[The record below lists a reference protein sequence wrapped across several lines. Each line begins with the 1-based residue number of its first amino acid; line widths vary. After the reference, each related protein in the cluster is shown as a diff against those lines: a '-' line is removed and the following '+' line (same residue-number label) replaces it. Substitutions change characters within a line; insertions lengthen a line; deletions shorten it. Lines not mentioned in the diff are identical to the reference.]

1 MKLVKLLF
9 LLFFSTIF
17 LIACRENK
25 KEEVRKIQIGFT
37 TAAIDSD
44 PYYIFAKNFSEI
56 VDKKTNGRIK
66 IEVKGGGQLG
76 QEGEMFTGMQIG
88 TTDMA
93 VMTNAYVSGYI
104 PAAGLFDLP
113 FIFKNNE
120 EAARILDGKLGIEVL
135 NEYEKFGIKALAY
148 GEGGFRHLVTLKNQ
162 VKKPEDFKGLK
173 IRCMETESYIAT
185 YAALGTNAVPMAWS
199 ETITGLQQGTI
210 DGLDIP
216 ISVIYANG
224 FSDIAKDL
232 NLTGHFYSPLI
243 ICMSKKIFDSFDEN
257 DKKILIESA
266 KEAGQI
272 CRDFNKNSESKML
285 EEMKAQGMEIV
296 DDVDIPAF
304 QNILKDFYSKRS
316 KNIGGNYMEK
326 FNKYIDKIIF
336 TLIAIS
342 FIILILSCV
351 LQVFTRFI
359 LNNSL
364 SWTEE
369 LSRYAFIWSNFLG
382 AIFCTK
388 KGTHAIVTIIT
399 DSLEKKKK
407 IILNIVINLIVA
419 IINLI
424 VIVYGFNVAYAVR
437 TQLSPALRVS
447 MSFVYGAAPFSALFI
462 LYYSLFNI
470 IKDYKNFIQEEGK
483 ND

>member
-162 VKKPEDFKGLK
+162 VRKPEDFKGLK

-285 EEMKAQGMEIV
+285 EEMKAQGMEII

-316 KNIGGNYMEK
+316 KNIGGNY
-326 FNKYIDKIIF
+326 
-336 TLIAIS
+336 
-342 FIILILSCV
+342 V
-351 LQVFTRFI
+351 
-359 LNNSL
+359 
-364 SWTEE
+364 EE
-369 LSRYAFIWSNFLG
+369 LM
-382 AIFCTK
+382 K
-388 KGTHAIVTIIT
+388 
-399 DSLEKKKK
+399 E
-407 IILNIVINLIVA
+407 
-419 IINLI
+419 
-424 VIVYGFNVAYAVR
+424 
-437 TQLSPALRVS
+437 
-447 MSFVYGAAPFSALFI
+447 
-462 LYYSLFNI
+462 
-470 IKDYKNFIQEEGK
+470 IK
-483 ND
+483 

>member
-9 LLFFSTIF
+9 LLFFSTVF

-296 DDVDIPAF
+296 DDIDIPAF

-316 KNIGGNYMEK
+316 KNIGGNY
-326 FNKYIDKIIF
+326 
-336 TLIAIS
+336 
-342 FIILILSCV
+342 V
-351 LQVFTRFI
+351 
-359 LNNSL
+359 
-364 SWTEE
+364 EE
-369 LSRYAFIWSNFLG
+369 LM
-382 AIFCTK
+382 K
-388 KGTHAIVTIIT
+388 
-399 DSLEKKKK
+399 E
-407 IILNIVINLIVA
+407 
-419 IINLI
+419 
-424 VIVYGFNVAYAVR
+424 
-437 TQLSPALRVS
+437 
-447 MSFVYGAAPFSALFI
+447 
-462 LYYSLFNI
+462 
-470 IKDYKNFIQEEGK
+470 IK
-483 ND
+483 

>member
-1 MKLVKLLF
+1 MKLLKLLF
-9 LLFFSTIF
+9 LLFITTVF
-17 LIACRENK
+17 LISC
-25 KEEVRKIQIGFT
+25 KEDRQDAVKKIQIGFT

-120 EAARILDGKLGIEVL
+120 EAAKILDGKLGTEVL

-162 VKKPEDFKGLK
+162 VRKPEDFKGLK

-243 ICMSKKIFDSFDEN
+243 ICMSKKIFDNFDEN
-257 DKKILIESA
+257 DKNILIESA

-285 EEMKAQGMEIV
+285 EEMKAQGMEIIT
-296 DDVDIPAF
+296 DVDIPTF
-304 QNILKDFYSKRS
+304 QNILKDFYLKRAKS
-316 KNIGGNYMEK
+316 IGGNYVE
-326 FNKYIDKIIF
+326 
-336 TLIAIS
+336 
-342 FIILILSCV
+342 
-351 LQVFTRFI
+351 
-359 LNNSL
+359 
-364 SWTEE
+364 
-369 LSRYAFIWSNFLG
+369 
-382 AIFCTK
+382 
-388 KGTHAIVTIIT
+388 
-399 DSLEKKKK
+399 
-407 IILNIVINLIVA
+407 
-419 IINLI
+419 
-424 VIVYGFNVAYAVR
+424 
-437 TQLSPALRVS
+437 QL
-447 MSFVYGAAPFSALFI
+447 MKEI
-462 LYYSLFNI
+462 
-470 IKDYKNFIQEEGK
+470 E
-483 ND
+483 

>member
-1 MKLVKLLF
+1 M
-9 LLFFSTIF
+9 FFSTIF

-316 KNIGGNYMEK
+316 KNIGGNY
-326 FNKYIDKIIF
+326 
-336 TLIAIS
+336 
-342 FIILILSCV
+342 V
-351 LQVFTRFI
+351 
-359 LNNSL
+359 
-364 SWTEE
+364 EE
-369 LSRYAFIWSNFLG
+369 LM
-382 AIFCTK
+382 K
-388 KGTHAIVTIIT
+388 
-399 DSLEKKKK
+399 E
-407 IILNIVINLIVA
+407 
-419 IINLI
+419 
-424 VIVYGFNVAYAVR
+424 
-437 TQLSPALRVS
+437 
-447 MSFVYGAAPFSALFI
+447 
-462 LYYSLFNI
+462 
-470 IKDYKNFIQEEGK
+470 IK
-483 ND
+483 

>member
-37 TAAIDSD
+37 TATIDSD

-120 EAARILDGKLGIEVL
+120 EAARILDGKLGTEVL

-162 VKKPEDFKGLK
+162 VRKPEDFKGLK

-285 EEMKAQGMEIV
+285 EEMKAQGMEII

-316 KNIGGNYMEK
+316 KNIGGNY
-326 FNKYIDKIIF
+326 
-336 TLIAIS
+336 
-342 FIILILSCV
+342 V
-351 LQVFTRFI
+351 
-359 LNNSL
+359 
-364 SWTEE
+364 EE
-369 LSRYAFIWSNFLG
+369 LM
-382 AIFCTK
+382 K
-388 KGTHAIVTIIT
+388 
-399 DSLEKKKK
+399 E
-407 IILNIVINLIVA
+407 
-419 IINLI
+419 
-424 VIVYGFNVAYAVR
+424 
-437 TQLSPALRVS
+437 
-447 MSFVYGAAPFSALFI
+447 
-462 LYYSLFNI
+462 
-470 IKDYKNFIQEEGK
+470 IK
-483 ND
+483 

>member
-76 QEGEMFTGMQIG
+76 QEGERFTGMQIG

-316 KNIGGNYMEK
+316 KNIGGNY
-326 FNKYIDKIIF
+326 
-336 TLIAIS
+336 
-342 FIILILSCV
+342 V
-351 LQVFTRFI
+351 
-359 LNNSL
+359 
-364 SWTEE
+364 EE
-369 LSRYAFIWSNFLG
+369 LM
-382 AIFCTK
+382 K
-388 KGTHAIVTIIT
+388 
-399 DSLEKKKK
+399 E
-407 IILNIVINLIVA
+407 
-419 IINLI
+419 
-424 VIVYGFNVAYAVR
+424 
-437 TQLSPALRVS
+437 
-447 MSFVYGAAPFSALFI
+447 
-462 LYYSLFNI
+462 
-470 IKDYKNFIQEEGK
+470 IK
-483 ND
+483 

>member
-120 EAARILDGKLGIEVL
+120 EAARILDGQLGTEVL

-285 EEMKAQGMEIV
+285 EEMKAQGMEII

-316 KNIGGNYMEK
+316 KNIGGNY
-326 FNKYIDKIIF
+326 
-336 TLIAIS
+336 
-342 FIILILSCV
+342 V
-351 LQVFTRFI
+351 
-359 LNNSL
+359 
-364 SWTEE
+364 EE
-369 LSRYAFIWSNFLG
+369 LM
-382 AIFCTK
+382 K
-388 KGTHAIVTIIT
+388 
-399 DSLEKKKK
+399 E
-407 IILNIVINLIVA
+407 
-419 IINLI
+419 
-424 VIVYGFNVAYAVR
+424 
-437 TQLSPALRVS
+437 
-447 MSFVYGAAPFSALFI
+447 
-462 LYYSLFNI
+462 
-470 IKDYKNFIQEEGK
+470 IK
-483 ND
+483 

>member
-1 MKLVKLLF
+1 MKLMKLLF
-9 LLFFSTIF
+9 LLFFSMIF
-17 LIACRENK
+17 LIACKEN
-25 KEEVRKIQIGFT
+25 EEEGVRKIQIGFT

-120 EAARILDGKLGIEVL
+120 EAARILDGQLGTEVL

-162 VKKPEDFKGLK
+162 VRKPEDFKGLK

-243 ICMSKKIFDSFDEN
+243 ICMSKKVFDSFDEN

-285 EEMKAQGMEIV
+285 EEMKAQGMEII
-296 DDVDIPAF
+296 DDVDIQAF
-304 QNILKDFYSKRS
+304 QNVLKDFYSKRAE
-316 KNIGGNYMEK
+316 NIG
-326 FNKYIDKIIF
+326 
-336 TLIAIS
+336 
-342 FIILILSCV
+342 
-351 LQVFTRFI
+351 
-359 LNNSL
+359 
-364 SWTEE
+364 
-369 LSRYAFIWSNFLG
+369 
-382 AIFCTK
+382 
-388 KGTHAIVTIIT
+388 
-399 DSLEKKKK
+399 
-407 IILNIVINLIVA
+407 
-419 IINLI
+419 
-424 VIVYGFNVAYAVR
+424 
-437 TQLSPALRVS
+437 
-447 MSFVYGAAPFSALFI
+447 
-462 LYYSLFNI
+462 
-470 IKDYKNFIQEEGK
+470 KDYVEKLMKEIK
-483 ND
+483 

>member
-120 EAARILDGKLGIEVL
+120 EAARILDGKLGTEVL

-162 VKKPEDFKGLK
+162 VRNPEDFKGLK
-173 IRCMETESYIAT
+173 IRCIETESYIAT

-243 ICMSKKIFDSFDEN
+243 ICMSKKIFDSFDEK

-285 EEMKAQGMEIV
+285 EEMKAQGMEII

-316 KNIGGNYMEK
+316 KNIGGNY
-326 FNKYIDKIIF
+326 
-336 TLIAIS
+336 
-342 FIILILSCV
+342 V
-351 LQVFTRFI
+351 
-359 LNNSL
+359 
-364 SWTEE
+364 EE
-369 LSRYAFIWSNFLG
+369 LM
-382 AIFCTK
+382 K
-388 KGTHAIVTIIT
+388 
-399 DSLEKKKK
+399 E
-407 IILNIVINLIVA
+407 
-419 IINLI
+419 
-424 VIVYGFNVAYAVR
+424 
-437 TQLSPALRVS
+437 
-447 MSFVYGAAPFSALFI
+447 
-462 LYYSLFNI
+462 
-470 IKDYKNFIQEEGK
+470 IK
-483 ND
+483 

>member
-25 KEEVRKIQIGFT
+25 KEEVRKIHIGFT
-37 TAAIDSD
+37 TAAIESD

-316 KNIGGNYMEK
+316 KNIGGNY
-326 FNKYIDKIIF
+326 
-336 TLIAIS
+336 
-342 FIILILSCV
+342 V
-351 LQVFTRFI
+351 
-359 LNNSL
+359 
-364 SWTEE
+364 EE
-369 LSRYAFIWSNFLG
+369 LM
-382 AIFCTK
+382 K
-388 KGTHAIVTIIT
+388 
-399 DSLEKKKK
+399 E
-407 IILNIVINLIVA
+407 
-419 IINLI
+419 
-424 VIVYGFNVAYAVR
+424 
-437 TQLSPALRVS
+437 
-447 MSFVYGAAPFSALFI
+447 
-462 LYYSLFNI
+462 
-470 IKDYKNFIQEEGK
+470 IK
-483 ND
+483 

>member
-9 LLFFSTIF
+9 LLFFSTVF

-304 QNILKDFYSKRS
+304 QHILKDFYSKRS
-316 KNIGGNYMEK
+316 KNIGGNY
-326 FNKYIDKIIF
+326 
-336 TLIAIS
+336 
-342 FIILILSCV
+342 V
-351 LQVFTRFI
+351 
-359 LNNSL
+359 
-364 SWTEE
+364 EE
-369 LSRYAFIWSNFLG
+369 LM
-382 AIFCTK
+382 K
-388 KGTHAIVTIIT
+388 
-399 DSLEKKKK
+399 E
-407 IILNIVINLIVA
+407 
-419 IINLI
+419 
-424 VIVYGFNVAYAVR
+424 
-437 TQLSPALRVS
+437 
-447 MSFVYGAAPFSALFI
+447 
-462 LYYSLFNI
+462 
-470 IKDYKNFIQEEGK
+470 IK
-483 ND
+483 

>member
-257 DKKILIESA
+257 DKKILIEST

-316 KNIGGNYMEK
+316 KNIGGNY
-326 FNKYIDKIIF
+326 
-336 TLIAIS
+336 
-342 FIILILSCV
+342 V
-351 LQVFTRFI
+351 
-359 LNNSL
+359 
-364 SWTEE
+364 EE
-369 LSRYAFIWSNFLG
+369 LM
-382 AIFCTK
+382 K
-388 KGTHAIVTIIT
+388 
-399 DSLEKKKK
+399 E
-407 IILNIVINLIVA
+407 
-419 IINLI
+419 
-424 VIVYGFNVAYAVR
+424 
-437 TQLSPALRVS
+437 
-447 MSFVYGAAPFSALFI
+447 
-462 LYYSLFNI
+462 
-470 IKDYKNFIQEEGK
+470 IK
-483 ND
+483 

>member
-1 MKLVKLLF
+1 
-9 LLFFSTIF
+9 
-17 LIACRENK
+17 
-25 KEEVRKIQIGFT
+25 
-37 TAAIDSD
+37 
-44 PYYIFAKNFSEI
+44 

-120 EAARILDGKLGIEVL
+120 EAARILDGQLGTEVL

-162 VKKPEDFKGLK
+162 VRKPEDFKGLK

-243 ICMSKKIFDSFDEN
+243 ICMSKKVFDSFDEN

-285 EEMKAQGMEIV
+285 EEMKAQGMEII
-296 DDVDIPAF
+296 DDVDIQAF
-304 QNILKDFYSKRS
+304 QNVLKDFYSKRAE
-316 KNIGGNYMEK
+316 NIG
-326 FNKYIDKIIF
+326 
-336 TLIAIS
+336 
-342 FIILILSCV
+342 
-351 LQVFTRFI
+351 
-359 LNNSL
+359 
-364 SWTEE
+364 
-369 LSRYAFIWSNFLG
+369 
-382 AIFCTK
+382 
-388 KGTHAIVTIIT
+388 
-399 DSLEKKKK
+399 
-407 IILNIVINLIVA
+407 
-419 IINLI
+419 
-424 VIVYGFNVAYAVR
+424 
-437 TQLSPALRVS
+437 
-447 MSFVYGAAPFSALFI
+447 
-462 LYYSLFNI
+462 
-470 IKDYKNFIQEEGK
+470 KDYVEKLMKEIK
-483 ND
+483 

>member
-120 EAARILDGKLGIEVL
+120 EAARILDGQLGTEVL

-162 VKKPEDFKGLK
+162 VRKPEDFKGLK

-243 ICMSKKIFDSFDEN
+243 ICMSKKVFDSFDEN

-285 EEMKAQGMEIV
+285 EEMKAQGMEII
-296 DDVDIPAF
+296 DDVDIQAF
-304 QNILKDFYSKRS
+304 QNVLKDFYSKRAE
-316 KNIGGNYMEK
+316 NIG
-326 FNKYIDKIIF
+326 
-336 TLIAIS
+336 
-342 FIILILSCV
+342 
-351 LQVFTRFI
+351 
-359 LNNSL
+359 
-364 SWTEE
+364 
-369 LSRYAFIWSNFLG
+369 
-382 AIFCTK
+382 
-388 KGTHAIVTIIT
+388 
-399 DSLEKKKK
+399 
-407 IILNIVINLIVA
+407 
-419 IINLI
+419 
-424 VIVYGFNVAYAVR
+424 
-437 TQLSPALRVS
+437 
-447 MSFVYGAAPFSALFI
+447 
-462 LYYSLFNI
+462 
-470 IKDYKNFIQEEGK
+470 KDYVEKLMKEIK
-483 ND
+483 

>member
-304 QNILKDFYSKRS
+304 QHILKDFYSKRS
-316 KNIGGNYMEK
+316 KNIGGNY
-326 FNKYIDKIIF
+326 
-336 TLIAIS
+336 
-342 FIILILSCV
+342 V
-351 LQVFTRFI
+351 
-359 LNNSL
+359 
-364 SWTEE
+364 EE
-369 LSRYAFIWSNFLG
+369 LM
-382 AIFCTK
+382 K
-388 KGTHAIVTIIT
+388 
-399 DSLEKKKK
+399 E
-407 IILNIVINLIVA
+407 
-419 IINLI
+419 
-424 VIVYGFNVAYAVR
+424 
-437 TQLSPALRVS
+437 
-447 MSFVYGAAPFSALFI
+447 
-462 LYYSLFNI
+462 
-470 IKDYKNFIQEEGK
+470 IK
-483 ND
+483 

>member
-285 EEMKAQGMEIV
+285 EEMKAQGMEII

-316 KNIGGNYMEK
+316 KNIGGNY
-326 FNKYIDKIIF
+326 
-336 TLIAIS
+336 
-342 FIILILSCV
+342 V
-351 LQVFTRFI
+351 
-359 LNNSL
+359 
-364 SWTEE
+364 EE
-369 LSRYAFIWSNFLG
+369 LM
-382 AIFCTK
+382 K
-388 KGTHAIVTIIT
+388 
-399 DSLEKKKK
+399 E
-407 IILNIVINLIVA
+407 
-419 IINLI
+419 
-424 VIVYGFNVAYAVR
+424 
-437 TQLSPALRVS
+437 
-447 MSFVYGAAPFSALFI
+447 
-462 LYYSLFNI
+462 
-470 IKDYKNFIQEEGK
+470 IK
-483 ND
+483 

>member
-120 EAARILDGKLGIEVL
+120 EAARILDGKLGTEVL

-316 KNIGGNYMEK
+316 KNIGGNY
-326 FNKYIDKIIF
+326 
-336 TLIAIS
+336 
-342 FIILILSCV
+342 V
-351 LQVFTRFI
+351 
-359 LNNSL
+359 
-364 SWTEE
+364 EE
-369 LSRYAFIWSNFLG
+369 LM
-382 AIFCTK
+382 K
-388 KGTHAIVTIIT
+388 
-399 DSLEKKKK
+399 E
-407 IILNIVINLIVA
+407 
-419 IINLI
+419 
-424 VIVYGFNVAYAVR
+424 
-437 TQLSPALRVS
+437 
-447 MSFVYGAAPFSALFI
+447 
-462 LYYSLFNI
+462 
-470 IKDYKNFIQEEGK
+470 IK
-483 ND
+483 

>member
-272 CRDFNKNSESKML
+272 CRNFNKNSESKML

-316 KNIGGNYMEK
+316 KNIGGNY
-326 FNKYIDKIIF
+326 
-336 TLIAIS
+336 
-342 FIILILSCV
+342 V
-351 LQVFTRFI
+351 
-359 LNNSL
+359 
-364 SWTEE
+364 EE
-369 LSRYAFIWSNFLG
+369 LM
-382 AIFCTK
+382 K
-388 KGTHAIVTIIT
+388 
-399 DSLEKKKK
+399 E
-407 IILNIVINLIVA
+407 
-419 IINLI
+419 
-424 VIVYGFNVAYAVR
+424 
-437 TQLSPALRVS
+437 
-447 MSFVYGAAPFSALFI
+447 
-462 LYYSLFNI
+462 
-470 IKDYKNFIQEEGK
+470 IK
-483 ND
+483 

>member
-120 EAARILDGKLGIEVL
+120 EAARILDGKLGTEVL

-285 EEMKAQGMEIV
+285 EEMKVQGMEII

-316 KNIGGNYMEK
+316 KNIGGNY
-326 FNKYIDKIIF
+326 
-336 TLIAIS
+336 
-342 FIILILSCV
+342 V
-351 LQVFTRFI
+351 
-359 LNNSL
+359 
-364 SWTEE
+364 EE
-369 LSRYAFIWSNFLG
+369 LM
-382 AIFCTK
+382 K
-388 KGTHAIVTIIT
+388 
-399 DSLEKKKK
+399 E
-407 IILNIVINLIVA
+407 
-419 IINLI
+419 
-424 VIVYGFNVAYAVR
+424 
-437 TQLSPALRVS
+437 
-447 MSFVYGAAPFSALFI
+447 
-462 LYYSLFNI
+462 
-470 IKDYKNFIQEEGK
+470 IK
-483 ND
+483 

>member
-120 EAARILDGKLGIEVL
+120 EAARILDGKLGTEVL

-162 VKKPEDFKGLK
+162 VRKPEDFKGLK

-243 ICMSKKIFDSFDEN
+243 ICMSKKIFDSFDKN

-285 EEMKAQGMEIV
+285 EEMKAQGMEII

-316 KNIGGNYMEK
+316 KNIGGNY
-326 FNKYIDKIIF
+326 
-336 TLIAIS
+336 
-342 FIILILSCV
+342 V
-351 LQVFTRFI
+351 
-359 LNNSL
+359 
-364 SWTEE
+364 EE
-369 LSRYAFIWSNFLG
+369 LM
-382 AIFCTK
+382 K
-388 KGTHAIVTIIT
+388 
-399 DSLEKKKK
+399 E
-407 IILNIVINLIVA
+407 
-419 IINLI
+419 
-424 VIVYGFNVAYAVR
+424 
-437 TQLSPALRVS
+437 
-447 MSFVYGAAPFSALFI
+447 
-462 LYYSLFNI
+462 
-470 IKDYKNFIQEEGK
+470 IK
-483 ND
+483 

>member
-162 VKKPEDFKGLK
+162 VEKPEDFKGLK

-316 KNIGGNYMEK
+316 KNIGGNY
-326 FNKYIDKIIF
+326 
-336 TLIAIS
+336 
-342 FIILILSCV
+342 V
-351 LQVFTRFI
+351 
-359 LNNSL
+359 
-364 SWTEE
+364 EE
-369 LSRYAFIWSNFLG
+369 LM
-382 AIFCTK
+382 K
-388 KGTHAIVTIIT
+388 
-399 DSLEKKKK
+399 E
-407 IILNIVINLIVA
+407 
-419 IINLI
+419 
-424 VIVYGFNVAYAVR
+424 
-437 TQLSPALRVS
+437 
-447 MSFVYGAAPFSALFI
+447 
-462 LYYSLFNI
+462 
-470 IKDYKNFIQEEGK
+470 IK
-483 ND
+483 

>member
-120 EAARILDGKLGIEVL
+120 EAARILDGKLGTEVL

-162 VKKPEDFKGLK
+162 VRKPEDFKGLK

-285 EEMKAQGMEIV
+285 EEMKAQGMEII

-316 KNIGGNYMEK
+316 KNIGGNY
-326 FNKYIDKIIF
+326 
-336 TLIAIS
+336 
-342 FIILILSCV
+342 V
-351 LQVFTRFI
+351 
-359 LNNSL
+359 
-364 SWTEE
+364 EE
-369 LSRYAFIWSNFLG
+369 LM
-382 AIFCTK
+382 K
-388 KGTHAIVTIIT
+388 
-399 DSLEKKKK
+399 E
-407 IILNIVINLIVA
+407 
-419 IINLI
+419 
-424 VIVYGFNVAYAVR
+424 
-437 TQLSPALRVS
+437 
-447 MSFVYGAAPFSALFI
+447 
-462 LYYSLFNI
+462 
-470 IKDYKNFIQEEGK
+470 IK
-483 ND
+483 

>member
-135 NEYEKFGIKALAY
+135 NEYQKFGIKALAY

-316 KNIGGNYMEK
+316 KNIGGNY
-326 FNKYIDKIIF
+326 
-336 TLIAIS
+336 
-342 FIILILSCV
+342 V
-351 LQVFTRFI
+351 
-359 LNNSL
+359 
-364 SWTEE
+364 EE
-369 LSRYAFIWSNFLG
+369 LM
-382 AIFCTK
+382 K
-388 KGTHAIVTIIT
+388 
-399 DSLEKKKK
+399 E
-407 IILNIVINLIVA
+407 
-419 IINLI
+419 
-424 VIVYGFNVAYAVR
+424 
-437 TQLSPALRVS
+437 
-447 MSFVYGAAPFSALFI
+447 
-462 LYYSLFNI
+462 
-470 IKDYKNFIQEEGK
+470 IK
-483 ND
+483 

>member
-199 ETITGLQQGTI
+199 ETI

-285 EEMKAQGMEIV
+285 EEMKVQGMEII

-316 KNIGGNYMEK
+316 KNIGGNY
-326 FNKYIDKIIF
+326 
-336 TLIAIS
+336 
-342 FIILILSCV
+342 V
-351 LQVFTRFI
+351 
-359 LNNSL
+359 
-364 SWTEE
+364 EE
-369 LSRYAFIWSNFLG
+369 LM
-382 AIFCTK
+382 K
-388 KGTHAIVTIIT
+388 
-399 DSLEKKKK
+399 E
-407 IILNIVINLIVA
+407 
-419 IINLI
+419 
-424 VIVYGFNVAYAVR
+424 
-437 TQLSPALRVS
+437 
-447 MSFVYGAAPFSALFI
+447 
-462 LYYSLFNI
+462 
-470 IKDYKNFIQEEGK
+470 IK
-483 ND
+483 

>member
-120 EAARILDGKLGIEVL
+120 EAARILDGKLGTEVL

-162 VKKPEDFKGLK
+162 VRKPEDFKGLK

-243 ICMSKKIFDSFDEN
+243 ICMSKKVFDSFDEN

-285 EEMKAQGMEIV
+285 EEMKAQGMEII
-296 DDVDIPAF
+296 DDVDIQAF
-304 QNILKDFYSKRS
+304 QNVLKDFYSKRAE
-316 KNIGGNYMEK
+316 NIG
-326 FNKYIDKIIF
+326 
-336 TLIAIS
+336 
-342 FIILILSCV
+342 
-351 LQVFTRFI
+351 
-359 LNNSL
+359 
-364 SWTEE
+364 
-369 LSRYAFIWSNFLG
+369 
-382 AIFCTK
+382 
-388 KGTHAIVTIIT
+388 
-399 DSLEKKKK
+399 
-407 IILNIVINLIVA
+407 
-419 IINLI
+419 
-424 VIVYGFNVAYAVR
+424 
-437 TQLSPALRVS
+437 
-447 MSFVYGAAPFSALFI
+447 
-462 LYYSLFNI
+462 
-470 IKDYKNFIQEEGK
+470 KDYVEKLMKEIK
-483 ND
+483 